1 MIDIISL
8 ATPSTTQEI
17 QLMQQFLLQKNINNN
32 FFNLNQLSTSQTNQ
46 NSFATTSAQ
55 NRFSQFQQ
63 ACLNQQSSI
72 IWCTKGGYG
81 SSDILPFLA
90 KMPKP
95 QQKKLFIGYS
105 DITNIANFI
114 VKNWQ
119 WPVLMAP
126 MLNCIIKQKVSQN
139 SIEKLF
145 TFLSNKKNKISY
157 DINYLCGKKIN
168 NPVSGKLVGGC
179 LSVLSASFGT
189 NYQLDFYRKII
200 LLEDINEEGE
210 KLDRYFTQL
219 LHIFNN
225 TKYLPK
231 AIILGSFTQ
240 NFNDI
245 QIKNVNSAINN
256 FANNLQKYQPN
267 ILLLQESNNVL
278 GHSYA
283 MLPIVLGEKIT
294 IHLEKSMLKQ
304 KFYYETSL

>member
-17 QLMQQFLLQKNINNN
+17 TLMQQFLLQKNINSN
-32 FFNLNQLSTSQTNQ
+32 FYNLPQLSTLTNNQ
-46 NSFATTSAQ
+46 NSFATTSVQ
-55 NRFSQFQQ
+55 NRFLQFQQ
-63 ACLNQQSSI
+63 ACLNPQSSI
-72 IWCTKGGYG
+72 IWCSRGGYG
-81 SSDILPFLA
+81 SSDILPLLA

-105 DITNIANFI
+105 DLTNIANFI
-114 VKNWQ
+114 IKHWQ
-119 WPVLMAP
+119 WPVVMAP

-145 TFLSNKKNKISY
+145 TFLSNKKNKLNY
-157 DINYLCGKKIN
+157 NINYLCGKKTD

-179 LSVLSASFGT
+179 ISVLASSFGT
-189 NYQLDFYRKII
+189 KYQLDFYRKII

-219 LHIFNN
+219 LHVFNN

-231 AIILGSFTQ
+231 AIILGNFTQ

-245 QIKNVNSAINN
+245 QIKNVNLAINN
-256 FANNLQKYQPN
+256 FVNNLQKYQPN
-267 ILLLQESNNVL
+267 LLLLQESNSVL
-278 GHSYA
+278 GHSHE
-283 MLPIVLGEKIT
+283 MLPIVLGEKTT
-294 IHLEKSMLKQ
+294 IHLTKSVLKQ
-304 KFYYETSL
+304 KFYYEISL